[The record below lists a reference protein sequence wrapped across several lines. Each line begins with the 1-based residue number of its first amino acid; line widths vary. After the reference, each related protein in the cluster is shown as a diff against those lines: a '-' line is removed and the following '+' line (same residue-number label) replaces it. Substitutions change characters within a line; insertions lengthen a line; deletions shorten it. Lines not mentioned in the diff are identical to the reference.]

1 MNERSQPPKSGI
13 CLYEEI
19 AHKIQADV
27 IRSNL
32 NPGDKLGTELE
43 LAAHYG
49 VSRATIRHA
58 LISLENAGLI
68 DRFHG
73 RGTFVADKRARMANG
88 GGNIQIIVPYLTTSF
103 TGRIVTGAQEVL
115 FHHGY
120 SVSVLSTNNSQQI
133 EGEYIKKIIDQG
145 CLGVIIHA
153 TASDFYNP
161 WIFEL
166 QKQGIPT
173 VMTRHYLYMD
183 SHYVEA
189 NNYQGGYDATSYLL
203 GLGHHNVGLVTKRP
217 GFMVSL
223 HDRIEGYRDAMSDHG
238 LAVNRA
244 MMLTDL
250 EDHRYVYLEDRSK
263 EHEREVIAELVEFL
277 QRSPEM
283 TAVIC
288 LNDLAAADLSRAAR
302 VAGRVVGR
310 DLSIMGFDNIG
321 IAANLEPAITT
332 VNCPTY
338 EIGKAAARILLAELD
353 GSAEDKVGETLPMEL
368 VLRES
373 CGPPVINRR
382 ALAVKGGG

>member
-1 MNERSQPPKSGI
+1 MREKNQPSKSTNN
-13 CLYEEI
+13 LYEEV
-19 AHKIQADV
+19 AQRIQADI

-32 NPGDKLGTELE
+32 SSGDKLGTELE

-58 LISLENAGLI
+58 LVALENAGLI

-73 RGTFVADKRARMANG
+73 RGTFVADKKARMAQ

-115 FHHGY
+115 FHHGH
-120 SVSVLSTNNSQQI
+120 SVSVLSTNNSQKK
-133 EGEYIKKIIDQG
+133 EGEYIQKIIEQG
-145 CLGVIIHA
+145 CPGVIIHA

-166 QKQGIPT
+166 QRQNIPL
-173 VMTRHYLYMD
+173 VMTRHYQYME

-189 NNYQGGYDATSYLL
+189 NNYQGGYDATAHLIN
-203 GLGHHNVGLVTKRP
+203 LGHRNIGLVTKHP

-223 HDRIEGYRDAMSDHG
+223 HDRIQGYRDAMSDYG
-238 LAVNRA
+238 LAVNRDMIMA
-244 MMLTDL
+244 DL
-250 EDHRYVYLEDRSK
+250 EDHRYVYLEDRSR
-263 EHEREVIAELVEFL
+263 EHEHEVITALVEFL
-277 QRSPEM
+277 ERSPQM

-302 VAGRVVGR
+302 VAGRTVGE
-310 DLSIMGFDNIG
+310 DLAIMGFDNIG
-321 IAANLEPAITT
+321 ISANLEPAITT

-338 EIGKAAARILLAELD
+338 EIGKAAATILLNELAGTND
-353 GSAEDKVGETLPMEL
+353 GVVGRALPMEL

-373 CGPPVINRR
+373 CGPPRKPERI
-382 ALAVKGGG
+382 LAIKGGG